1 MDPTAWEAIDIS
13 GTLSRCKVLVFPVL
27 CSETFAVMFT
37 NFCRDVQKLLQWCLQ
52 TIAVMFSHVLKLEGL
67 PGGVLVPLFP
77 SKIALC
83 SHVPT
88 LSQNVFVL

>member
-1 MDPTAWEAIDIS
+1 MTVIKWDFLFLFYKNHFSPVTRLRNDCIA
-13 GTLSRCKVLVFPVL
+13 VVFPP
-27 CSETFAVMFT
+27 
-37 NFCRDVQKLLQWCLQ
+37 QKEN
-52 TIAVMFSHVLKLEGL
+52 EGL

-77 SKIALC
+77 SKITLC